1 MPAQPEN
8 VRLARLTAA
17 AVGSRMGFGLD
28 HLDDLRMAV
37 DELCYCLIG
46 DDGAAGEL
54 VLTFSSVP
62 DGLGVEGNL
71 TVSGAGLP
79 RELPELSRRIFDALT
94 TSYDCK
100 LDGKDRWFKLT
111 KRVGP

>member
-1 MPAQPEN
+1 MPALPEN

-17 AVGSRMGFGLD
+17 AVGSRIGFGLD

-46 DDGAAGEL
+46 DDGVAGEL

-62 DGLGVEGNL
+62 NGLGVEGNL
-71 TVSGAGLP
+71 AAIGVSVP
-79 RELPELSRRIFDALT
+79 RELPELSKRIFDALT

-100 LDGKDRWFKLT
+100 LDGRDRWFKLT